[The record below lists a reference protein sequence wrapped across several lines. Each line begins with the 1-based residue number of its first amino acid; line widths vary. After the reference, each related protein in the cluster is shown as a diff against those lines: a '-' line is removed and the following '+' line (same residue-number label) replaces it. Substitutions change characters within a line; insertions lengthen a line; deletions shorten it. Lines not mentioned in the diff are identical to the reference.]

1 MKPSR
6 KTNMGPAKKVTT
18 LKAMKER
25 RFGREDGSHQ
35 QAIQSNNVILHL
47 HRFNS
52 NSVQRLASS
61 RRSCGSSG
69 GVFTSMGSHSQAGEE
84 SNFVVG
90 GGGGSDP
97 SVSNIQ
103 EEASTDKLGGE
114 ESDITSTQ
122 IVVTSTAA
130 EVEVSC
136 SIVFFILIFFSF
148 SVGRNAHMYIDLLNR
163 SIFFLTF
170 YCTILL
176 PVTVQ
181 HCRCI
186 GWRCGD

>member
-1 MKPSR
+1 MID
-6 KTNMGPAKKVTT
+6 
-18 LKAMKER
+18 E
-25 RFGREDGSHQ
+25 
-35 QAIQSNNVILHL
+35 AIESNDTCD
-47 HRFNS
+47 F
-52 NSVQRLASS
+52 SS
-61 RRSCGSSG
+61 GSSG
-69 GVFTSMGSHSQAGEE
+69 SGAIAPIGILLDAHRIRNASRKVTWDPAFASMGSHSQAGEE

-163 SIFFLTF
+163 FIFFLTF
-170 YCTILL
+170 YTK
-176 PVTVQ
+176 PVNQ
-181 HCRCI
+181 HSS
-186 GWRCGD
+186 WPSF